1 MIVPLEHIL
10 ILAGLLFFLGLGG
23 LLAWRANLIMMLVC
37 IEVMLNAVML
47 VFVGGSARWGNGD
60 GQLFAIFIMALT
72 SAEVSLALAM
82 VVYLHRRKRTVDTDA
97 FSDMRGYGERL
108 VSRGDAEG
116 AEGKQTQPASS
127 I

>member
-1 MIVPLEHIL
+1 MIVPLGHIL
-10 ILAGLLFFLGLGG
+10 ILAAVLFFLGLAG

-47 VFVGGSARWGNGD
+47 VFVGGSARWGNAD

-82 VVYLHRRKRTVDTDA
+82 VVYLHRRKRTVDTDV
-97 FSDMRGYGERL
+97 FSEMKG
-108 VSRGDAEG
+108 
-116 AEGKQTQPASS
+116 
-127 I
+127 

>member
-10 ILAGLLFFLGLGG
+10 ILAGLLFFIGMCG

-47 VFVGGSARWGNGD
+47 VFVSGSARWGNAD

-82 VVYLHRRKRTVDTDA
+82 VVYLHRRRKTVNTDV
-97 FSDMRGYGERL
+97 FSEMKG
-108 VSRGDAEG
+108 
-116 AEGKQTQPASS
+116 
-127 I
+127 

>member
-10 ILAGLLFFLGLGG
+10 ILAAMLFFLGMGG

-47 VFVGGSARWGNGD
+47 VFVAGSARWGNAD

-82 VVYLHRRKRTVDTDA
+82 VVYLHRRKRTVNTDM
-97 FSDMRGYGERL
+97 FSELKG
-108 VSRGDAEG
+108 
-116 AEGKQTQPASS
+116 
-127 I
+127 

>member
-10 ILAGLLFFLGLGG
+10 ILASLLFFLGLGG

-47 VFVGGSARWGNGD
+47 VFVAGSARWGNAD
-60 GQLFAIFIMALT
+60 GQLFALFIMALT

-82 VVYLHRRKRTVDTDA
+82 VVYLHRRQRTVNTDM
-97 FSDMRGYGERL
+97 FSEMKG
-108 VSRGDAEG
+108 
-116 AEGKQTQPASS
+116 
-127 I
+127 

>member
-10 ILAGLLFFLGLGG
+10 ILAGVLFFLGMGG

-47 VFVGGSARWGNGD
+47 VFVGGSARWGAAD

-82 VVYLHRRKRTVDTDA
+82 VVYLHRRRKTVDTDQ
-97 FSDMRGYGERL
+97 FSEMKG
-108 VSRGDAEG
+108 
-116 AEGKQTQPASS
+116 
-127 I
+127 

>member
-10 ILAGLLFFLGLGG
+10 VLAAVLFFLGMGG

-47 VFVGGSARWGNGD
+47 VFVAGSARWGNAD
-60 GQLFAIFIMALT
+60 GQVFAIFFMALT

-82 VVYLHRRKRTVDTDA
+82 VVDLHRRKRTVNTDA
-97 FSDMRGYGERL
+97 FSEMKG
-108 VSRGDAEG
+108 
-116 AEGKQTQPASS
+116 
-127 I
+127 

>member
-10 ILAGLLFFLGLGG
+10 ILAGLLFFLGMGG

-47 VFVGGSARWGNGD
+47 VFVGGSARWDNAD

-82 VVYLHRRKRTVDTDA
+82 VVYLHRRRKTVDTDQ
-97 FSDMRGYGERL
+97 FSEMKG
-108 VSRGDAEG
+108 
-116 AEGKQTQPASS
+116 
-127 I
+127 

>member
-10 ILAGLLFFLGLGG
+10 ILAAVLFFLGMGG

-47 VFVGGSARWGNGD
+47 VFVAGSARWGNAD

-82 VVYLHRRKRTVDTDA
+82 VVYLHRRKRTVNTDM
-97 FSDMRGYGERL
+97 FNEMKG
-108 VSRGDAEG
+108 
-116 AEGKQTQPASS
+116 
-127 I
+127 

>member
-1 MIVPLEHIL
+1 VIVPFEHIL
-10 ILAGLLFFLGLGG
+10 ILAGVLFFLGMGG

-47 VFVGGSARWGNGD
+47 VFVGCSARWGNAD

-82 VVYLHRRKRTVDTDA
+82 VVYLHRRMRTVNTDM
-97 FSDMRGYGERL
+97 FSEMKG
-108 VSRGDAEG
+108 
-116 AEGKQTQPASS
+116 
-127 I
+127 

>member
-10 ILAGLLFFLGLGG
+10 ALAGLLFFIGMGG

-47 VFVGGSARWGNGD
+47 VFVGGSAHWGNAD

-82 VVYLHRRKRTVDTDA
+82 VVYLHRRRKSVDTDA
-97 FSDMRGYGERL
+97 YGEM
-108 VSRGDAEG
+108 SG
-116 AEGKQTQPASS
+116 
-127 I
+127 

>member
-1 MIVPLEHIL
+1 MIVPFEQIL
-10 ILAGLLFFLGLGG
+10 VLAAMLFFLGIGG

-47 VFVGGSARWGNGD
+47 VFVAGSARWGNAD

-82 VVYLHRRKRTVDTDA
+82 VVYLHRRKRTVNTDM
-97 FSDMRGYGERL
+97 FSEMKG
-108 VSRGDAEG
+108 
-116 AEGKQTQPASS
+116 
-127 I
+127 

>member
-1 MIVPLEHIL
+1 VIVPFEHIL
-10 ILAGLLFFLGLGG
+10 ILAGVLFFLGMGG

-47 VFVGGSARWGNGD
+47 VFVGGSARWGNAD

-82 VVYLHRRKRTVDTDA
+82 VVYLHRRNRTVNTDM
-97 FSDMRGYGERL
+97 FSEMKG
-108 VSRGDAEG
+108 
-116 AEGKQTQPASS
+116 
-127 I
+127 

>member
-10 ILAGLLFFLGLGG
+10 ILSGLLFFIGLGG

-47 VFVGGSARWGNGD
+47 VFVAGSACWGNAD
-60 GQLFAIFIMALT
+60 GQLFAVFIMALT

-82 VVYLHRRKRTVDTDA
+82 VVYLHRRKRTVNTDL
-97 FSDMRGYGERL
+97 FNGMKG
-108 VSRGDAEG
+108 
-116 AEGKQTQPASS
+116 
-127 I
+127 